1 MLYPEAAVERAMK
14 RQEVICRAL
23 AGTLT
28 WLQAA
33 DILGIDPRSLRRWR
47 ARYQADGGLG
57 VYDRRQLPPPRQAP
71 LDQGQRT
78 PRPYP
83 ERYPG
88 RNGRHLYPLAPPGP
102 PVRPSRT
109 VL

>member
-1 MLYPEAAVERAMK
+1 MK

-47 ARYQADGGLG
+47 ARYQADRGLG
-57 VYDRRQLPPPRQAP
+57 LYDRRQLPPPRKAP
-71 LDQGQRT
+71 LVEGPPALRL
-78 PRPYP
+78 PR

-88 RNGRHLYPLAPPGP
+88 WKVRHFYPFPPP
-102 PVRPSRT
+102 AHPLRLSSR
-109 VL
+109 VP